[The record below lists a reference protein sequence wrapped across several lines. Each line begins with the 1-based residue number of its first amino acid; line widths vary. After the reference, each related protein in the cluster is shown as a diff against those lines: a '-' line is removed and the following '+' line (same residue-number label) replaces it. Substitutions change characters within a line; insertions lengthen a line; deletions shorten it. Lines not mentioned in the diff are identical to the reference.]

1 MELPDIPVSI
11 PEFID
16 YVNQHP
22 NSQAGVAKA
31 VEPFKAFESK
41 LREVYAQFPTDPAA
55 TANHLVP
62 VFDSAPL
69 TIRARDLSQESA
81 AGQEK
86 YLLSLPDELRRKHD
100 SLATVQSL
108 KEFKTNFNVFSESA
122 LVDLDWSNV
131 VVAGSAVVTSL
142 LPVDA
147 PHNESKRALRSYYHE
162 DLAPA
167 SDVDIFL
174 YGLNEDQAI
183 EKIKQIE
190 TKIRDSIL
198 AETTTIRTK
207 NAITIVSEYPT
218 RHVQI
223 VLRLYKSVSE
233 ILTGFDVDCSCVAY
247 DGEQVWASPRALAA
261 FMTQINTI
269 DLTRRSP
276 SYENRLSKYSHRG
289 FEVYWPAIDRTRI
302 DPTIFER
309 SFTRVQGLARVLVLE
324 KLPHPNDRDTYLA
337 QRREERGRPPL
348 PWQKRFRH
356 ELPGNIKDAQPDDV
370 AEWVEEDEVS
380 NYHTVGIPY
389 GPRYNAKKIEKL
401 LFTKDLLL
409 NAEWNRPK
417 DRETKLHRHPA
428 FFGFVNDVIHDCCGF
443 CPQPTTDADLAAYE
457 EESKIYIAGDLT
469 FLKDDPGRQAIGSFN
484 PITDDDWTEM
494 AYVGNTTR
502 LCQAIVDQ
510 DLEAVRDWFS
520 SPEVVDVNRRDHTGR
535 TPLHLATMCST
546 PEIVHCLIEHG
557 ARLVSRLYNGMTA
570 LHIAA
575 HRGDT
580 RMVKDILEKS
590 SANEEEESQKEE
602 ARKKQRRAAAS
613 KAADEQPAQPDS
625 ESTNSFESD
634 EDMDEDEDDEDEDE
648 DMTEGSFVKV
658 RGGEDTPDAMAENKD
673 EPDIFDIDVLAWDS
687 PLSPLHLAILA
698 GHTHMI
704 DLLIDEY
711 GADVLLPVKI
721 LDSYDRKSAR
731 AAILTIVLAL
741 ELPLQ
746 RANETVKSLISHGA
760 SAVQADMSH
769 TTALHFAVSH
779 AKTLILE
786 TLQAADSTAFSK
798 ACNFLAVSGW
808 YSHPSVK
815 APIITAIRARNME
828 VVQTLLKAGAHPH
841 VDLETFVQAFKRG
854 ITGRIIDDPEQIQS
868 IFQQH
873 VEQPITVALN
883 MEMIDLVDQLV
894 DMGEDVNTLP
904 TSAYQFLGAQ
914 YWRGEP
920 KALLD
925 LVRDKIKS
933 LEKSLHSATEAEL
946 EKPKSLGNDEK
957 YLAFDKGT
965 YQYWMAYHDLREA
978 KVAEKYQ
985 RKEYEKQLAA
995 SKQSE
1000 DGSKEK
1006 DAAIRDTLSKL
1017 TKLEQKLVAKGGK
1030 SFHELHKVE
1039 DSKNNQRPNIYA
1051 YHSEPSFKN
1060 VPYETKISFRVA
1072 DLTPEKNAKYIKLFE
1087 AAWTGDAA
1095 TVRSL
1100 CLEGSQPLAVAI
1112 SDYRSFTPFSIAVL
1126 RGHLDLATLIVEIA
1140 TAQYQPEKKS
1150 EHYHYTIQATEV
1162 DDDDSD
1168 YSESVSSQDSREV
1181 KVLAQLVNDT
1191 FTIDDAVALAENV
1204 KSRISPETLV
1214 KWTCNVD
1221 RALAEDMGERRVNDA
1236 FGAYRRPT
1244 PWLGG
1249 NLSAQSW
1256 SWFHGAFDEI
1266 QNRRRASLVRYAI
1279 FTNDMVLLKFLIKTG
1294 TAIAANK
1301 DDEDTL
1307 KVMTIDQLDFEMA
1320 IRLGRVEMV
1329 SEMIRT
1335 TGYGLP
1341 LQKMFQTSG
1350 VKLDEKPQYYQG
1362 LTVHGKKRQDW
1373 ADASRKG
1380 VHHKKA
1386 EFDLGIPLL
1395 VAAFQGNLESTE
1407 YFLSD
1412 APLHRYL
1419 DFAHSFRDDKHIR
1432 ALAQARGGLPGSLT
1446 TWLGTHSGLAL
1457 HLAIL
1462 SSPNKDGTQP
1472 TFDYLLEKMPESLEL
1487 RSADGSTPLH
1497 VAFQAHRYYA
1507 AKKLI
1512 AAGANQATRDE
1523 KGRNIL
1529 HSLLDTFDFDKPAL
1543 LRSVLGML
1551 DQSLVGSLLLER
1563 CTGTDPGGLTPIA
1576 LYLKR
1581 INSPTGWEESVR
1593 IILSCSLGKDLEK
1606 MDGAGDYPLHSLVRR
1621 GSLKLVQFLVEY
1633 RPGLL
1638 HWENATGMTPLDVAM
1653 AMDLGAQIEHPPEL
1667 VNSTSWSVETVPAK
1681 DFAGKHER
1689 VQNGEEEEEEVG
1701 EAADDGSGR
1710 SINWQVYRLVESLV
1724 AKYPAK
1730 RKLVGLHDAN
1740 EVAKRL
1746 AVQQQKKNAEMR
1758 RREKLGMN
1766 AGSGRGYYHQYRY
1779 QNQDSTAGTQ
1789 DEISQNFAKAMTFI
1803 PWDEMV
1809 WRMNEAGEKD
1819 IEHEYTRNM
1828 E

>member
-1 MELPDIPVSI
+1 MELPKPPVPV
-11 PEFID
+11 PEFVD
-16 YVNQHP
+16 YVNRYP
-22 NSQAGVAKA
+22 KSQAGVAEA
-31 VEPFKAFESK
+31 VKPFKAFESK
-41 LREVYAQFPTDPAA
+41 LREVYAQHPDNPAA
-55 TANHLVP
+55 TANYLVP

-69 TIRARDLSQESA
+69 TIRARDTGQEPSTE
-81 AGQEK
+81 QEK
-86 YLLSLPDELRRKHD
+86 YLLPLTDELRRKHE
-100 SLATVQSL
+100 SPATVQSL
-108 KEFKTNFNVFSESA
+108 KEFKTNFNVFSESS

-174 YGLNEDQAI
+174 YGLNEEQAI
-183 EKIKQIE
+183 DKIKQIE
-190 TKIRDSIL
+190 AKIRDSIL

-223 VLRLYKSVSE
+223 VLRLYKSISE

-289 FEVYWPAIDRTRI
+289 FEVFWPAIDRPRI
-302 DPTIFER
+302 GPTIFER
-309 SFTRVQGLARVLVLE
+309 SFTRVQGLARLLVLE

-348 PWQKRFRH
+348 PRQKRYRH

-370 AEWVEEDEVS
+370 AEWVEGDEVS

-428 FFGFVNDVIHDCCGF
+428 FFGSVNDVIHDCCGF

-457 EESKIYIAGDLT
+457 EETKVYISGNLT

-502 LCQAIVDQ
+502 LCQAIVDH

-520 SPEVVDVNRRDHTGR
+520 SPDVVDVNRRDHTGR
-535 TPLHLATMCST
+535 TPLHLATLCST
-546 PEIVHCLIEHG
+546 PEIVQCLIEHG

-575 HRGDT
+575 HRGNVQ
-580 RMVKDILEKS
+580 MVKHILKKS
-590 SANEEEESQKEE
+590 ATNEEEESQKEE
-602 ARKKQRRAAAS
+602 ARKEQRRATASGALDKEAS
-613 KAADEQPAQPDS
+613 KPENESAD
-625 ESTNSFESD
+625 SFESD
-634 EDMDEDEDDEDEDE
+634 EDVDEMEDEDEDE
-648 DMTEGSFVKV
+648 DEDEAFTEESFVKI
-658 RGGEDTPDAMAENKD
+658 RGGEEVPDAMAADDKD
-673 EPDIFDIDVLAWDS
+673 EPDVFDIDVLAWDS

-698 GHTHMI
+698 GHTDVI

-711 GADVLLPVKI
+711 GADALLPVKI

-746 RANETVKSLISHGA
+746 KANETIKTLISHGA
-760 SAVQADMSH
+760 SPVQADNNH
-769 TTALHFAVSH
+769 ITAIHFAVDH
-779 AKTLILE
+779 AKASILE
-786 TLQAADSTAFSK
+786 TLQNADDTAFSN

-808 YSHPSVK
+808 YSSPSIK
-815 APIITAIRARNME
+815 APITTAICTRKVE
-828 VVQTLLKAGAHPH
+828 VVQTLLNAGVRPH
-841 VDLETFVQAFKRG
+841 IDLESFAQAFKRG
-854 ITGRIIDDPEQIQS
+854 IKGHVTDDPEQIKT
-868 IFQQH
+868 IYQQH
-873 VEQPITVALN
+873 VEQPIVLALN
-883 MEMIDLVDQLV
+883 MEMIDLVSQLV

-904 TSAYQFLGAQ
+904 TSAHQ
-914 YWRGEP
+914 YLANAHWRGEP
-920 KALLD
+920 KSLLD
-925 LVRDKIKS
+925 LVRDRAKS
-933 LEKSLHSATEAEL
+933 LESSLHPGPEATL
-946 EKPKSLGNDEK
+946 EEPKSLGSDER
-957 YLAFDKGT
+957 YLSSGQGT
-965 YQYWMAYHDLREA
+965 YQYWTAYHDLREA
-978 KVAEKYQ
+978 KLVEKYQ
-985 RKEYEKQLAA
+985 REEYQHQLVSSSIPAENGTQEKH
-995 SKQSE
+995 
-1000 DGSKEK
+1000 
-1006 DAAIRDTLSKL
+1006 AAIRDTLLKL
-1017 TKLEQKLVAKGGK
+1017 SKLEQKLISKGAKP
-1030 SFHELHKVE
+1030 FHELHNVE
-1039 DSKNNQRPNIYA
+1039 VSDVNLRRNLYA
-1051 YHSEPSFKN
+1051 YNPEPRFKN

-1072 DLTPEKNAKYIKLFE
+1072 DLTPEKHAKYLMLFE
-1087 AAWTGDAA
+1087 AAWSGDSD

-1100 CLEGSQPLAVAI
+1100 CLEGSRPLSVAV
-1112 SDYRSFTPFSIAVL
+1112 SDLRSFSPFSIAVL
-1126 RGHLDLATLIVEIA
+1126 RGHLELATLIVEIA
-1140 TAQYQPEKKS
+1140 TAQYQPDKKS
-1150 EHYHYTIQATEV
+1150 DQYHYTVQAI
-1162 DDDDSD
+1162 DDDEDSD
-1168 YSESVSSQDSREV
+1168 YSERESSEDSREV

-1191 FTIDDAVALAENV
+1191 FTIDDVVALAENV
-1204 KSRISPETLV
+1204 KSKISPETLV
-1214 KWTCNVD
+1214 KWNCNVD
-1221 RALAEDMGERRVNDA
+1221 RALAEDADEAKVSEA
-1236 FGAYRRPT
+1236 FGTYRRPT
-1244 PWLGG
+1244 VWMRG
-1249 NLSAQSW
+1249 NRSAQSW
-1256 SWFHGAFDEI
+1256 SWFHEAFDSI
-1266 QNRRRASLVRYAI
+1266 QNTRRHSLVRYAI
-1279 FTNDMVLLKFLIKTG
+1279 FTNDLVLLKFLIKTG
-1294 TAIAANK
+1294 TAIAIRK
-1301 DDEDTL
+1301 EDEENL
-1307 KVMTIDQLDFEMA
+1307 KIMNIDQGDFELA
-1320 IRLGRVEMV
+1320 VRLGRLEMI

-1350 VKLDEKPQYYQG
+1350 VKVDEKPQYYQG

-1380 VHHKKA
+1380 GHYRKT
-1386 EFDLGIPLL
+1386 ESSDLGIPLL
-1395 VAAFQGNLESTE
+1395 VAAFEGNLEATE

-1419 DFAHSFRDDKHIR
+1419 EFADSFRGDKHIR
-1432 ALAQARGGLPGSLT
+1432 ALAQAKGGLQGSLT
-1446 TWLGTHSGLAL
+1446 AWLGTRSGLAL

-1462 SSPNKDGTQP
+1462 SVPNKDGSQP
-1472 TFDYLLEKMPESLEL
+1472 TLDYLLKKMPESLEL
-1487 RSADGSTPLH
+1487 RSANGSTPLH
-1497 VAFQAHRYYA
+1497 VAFQPNRYYA

-1523 KGRNIL
+1523 NGRNIL

-1543 LRSVLGML
+1543 LQSVLGML
-1551 DQSLVGSLLLER
+1551 DRGLVGSLLLER
-1563 CTGTDPGGLTPIA
+1563 CTGTDPGGLTPIS

-1581 INSPTGWEESVR
+1581 INTPTGWEESVKL
-1593 IILSCSLGKDLEK
+1593 ILSYSQGKDLEK

-1621 GSLKLVQFLVEY
+1621 GSLELVKFLVEY
-1633 RPGLL
+1633 SPSLL

-1653 AMDLGAQIEHPPEL
+1653 AKYLGSLIEHPPNI
-1667 VNSTSWSVETVPAK
+1667 VNSTSWSVASVPAM
-1681 DFAGKHER
+1681 DFAAKRGR
-1689 VQNGEEEEEEVG
+1689 DQNDDEEGV
-1701 EAADDGSGR
+1701 DNYSDR
-1710 SINWQVYRLVESLV
+1710 STDWQVYRLVESLV
-1724 AKYPAK
+1724 AKHPAK

-1746 AVQQQKKNAEMR
+1746 AAQQQKKNAEMR

-1766 AGSGRGYYHQYRY
+1766 AGSGRGYSYRY
-1779 QNQDSTAGTQ
+1779 QYQNQESTTGPE
-1789 DEISQNFAKAMTFI
+1789 DEVSLNLVKARRFI
-1803 PWDEMV
+1803 PWDEMA
-1809 WRMNEAGEKD
+1809 WRINEAGEKG
-1819 IEHEYTRNM
+1819 IEYEYTRKM
-1828 E
+1828 GE